1 MKATRASTSL
11 LSRAGVAGA
20 VLGGVL
26 TIGLPAFLTAY
37 GSGQWTFL
45 LLFIWAG
52 VLSPAGGLCGLF
64 GWRWHLELHSNLFE
78 YWPQML
84 VAWLVDWLFVGSG
97 CRACVEPAPEVSLV
111 GC

>member
-52 VLSPAGGLCGLF
+52 VSVGDGILSSTATFSSIGRKCWSR
-64 GWRWHLELHSNLFE
+64 GWLIGFLLGAVAA
-78 YWPQML
+78 L
-84 VAWLVDWLFVGSG
+84 VLSRHRRFHWWG
-97 CRACVEPAPEVSLV
+97 VSSHE
-111 GC
+111 